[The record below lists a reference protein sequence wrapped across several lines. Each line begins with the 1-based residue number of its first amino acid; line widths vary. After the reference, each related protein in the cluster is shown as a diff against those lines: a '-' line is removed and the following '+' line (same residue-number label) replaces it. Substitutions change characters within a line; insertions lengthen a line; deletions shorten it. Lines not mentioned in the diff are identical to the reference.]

1 VVYASGHWIQLD
13 QPEAVVKAIAALIDE
28 IRG

>member
-1 VVYASGHWIQLD
+1 VYASGHWIQLD